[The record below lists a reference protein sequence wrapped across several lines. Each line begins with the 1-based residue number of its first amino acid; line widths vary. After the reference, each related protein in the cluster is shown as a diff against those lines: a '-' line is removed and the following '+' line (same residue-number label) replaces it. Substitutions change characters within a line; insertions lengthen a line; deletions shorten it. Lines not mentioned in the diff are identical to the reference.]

1 MGVITLFEQSREAKE
16 DLRKQY
22 AECKDISLE
31 RCALIDKFVDDKPGK
46 FTRLRK
52 RCGIVSEIQDN
63 ISHKIGETRAD
74 VSAPDWSAYN
84 IIVPS
89 EADQSFADQSETDTS
104 ALVPSL
110 SCALGAHV
118 RKAL

>member
-1 MGVITLFEQSREAKE
+1 MPKHIERDVSVECTCVTLH
-16 DLRKQY
+16 
-22 AECKDISLE
+22 
-31 RCALIDKFVDDKPGK
+31 
-46 FTRLRK
+46 
-52 RCGIVSEIQDN
+52 IVEL
-63 ISHKIGETRAD
+63 GETRAD